1 MKKLRT
7 NKGITMITV
16 VVALVLMVILTTVSI
31 TSVNDGTEFKKY
43 SLMCSDIEQLEN
55 KILYFHREY
64 GELPIGE
71 KVASIPDA
79 INNGNSFYKINMNKL
94 SGITLNLGDIDD
106 IYIVDLKTFEV
117 YYLNGVEYDGEIYY
131 TD

>member
-1 MKKLRT
+1 MKKIRA
-7 NKGITMITV
+7 NKGITMVTV
-16 VVALVLMVILTTVSI
+16 VVALVLMIILMTVSI

-55 KILYFHREY
+55 KILYFNREY
-64 GELPIGE
+64 GELPIGN

-79 INNGNSFYKINMNKL
+79 INNGNTFYKINMNKL
-94 SGITLNLGDIDD
+94 SGITLNLGDTDD
-106 IYIVDLKTFEV
+106 IYIIDSTTLEV

>member
-1 MKKLRT
+1 MRKLRA

-16 VVALVLMVILTTVSI
+16 VVALVLMIILMTVSI
-31 TSVNDGTEFKKY
+31 TSVNDGTEFREY
-43 SLMCSDIEQLEN
+43 SLMLSDIELLED
-55 KILYFHREY
+55 KVLYFNREY

-71 KVASIPDA
+71 KVTSIPDA
-79 INNGNSFYKINMNKL
+79 INNGNTFYKINMNKL
-94 SGITLNLGDIDD
+94 SGITLNLGDTDD
-106 IYIVDLKTFEV
+106 IYIIDSTTLEV